1 MTYFG
6 ILNTNK
12 PAGCTSRDV
21 VNQVERL
28 CRPAKAG
35 HAGTLDPL
43 ATGVLVI
50 CVGQATR
57 LIKYVQ
63 QMRKVYR
70 ATFLLARQSETD
82 DSEGPVTVLDDSL
95 QPTHAEIE
103 RALPQ
108 FVGTI
113 QQRPPLYSAI
123 KVAGQRAYK
132 LARKGAAAEL
142 APRAV
147 TIHHLQVTSYE
158 YPELQLDIECS
169 SGTYVRALGRDLAA
183 ALGTT
188 AIMSELV
195 RTAIGSFRLDDAVPP
210 HELTSQSL
218 QQQLQSP
225 LAAVADLPRVHLS
238 LMELAE
244 VRHGRPV
251 DVSQP
256 LSRTGILNSSQIEWA
271 AVDAVG
277 NLVAIL
283 RQKRPGQ
290 LWPTM
295 NFDPSTRS

>member
-1 MTYFG
+1 MTHFG

-21 VNQVERL
+21 VNLIERI
-28 CRPAKAG
+28 CRPAKVG

-70 ATFLLARQSETD
+70 ATFLLGHQSETD
-82 DSEGPVTVLDDSL
+82 DVEGHITVLEDP
-95 QPTHAEIE
+95 PTTTLAEVE
-103 RALPQ
+103 CALPQ
-108 FVGTI
+108 FLGTI
-113 QQRPPLYSAI
+113 QQRPPAYSAI
-123 KVAGQRAYK
+123 KVAGQRSYK
-132 LARKGAAAEL
+132 LARKGAAPEL

-147 TIHHLQVTSYE
+147 TIHRLEVTHYA
-158 YPELQLDIECS
+158 YPELRIEFDCS

-188 AIMSELV
+188 AVMSELV
-195 RTAIGSFRLDDAVPP
+195 RTSIGSFRLDDAVPP
-210 HELTSQSL
+210 TELTPQSL
-218 QQQLQSP
+218 PLRLQSP
-225 LAAVADLPRVHLS
+225 LAAVADLPRVRLS
-238 LMELAE
+238 VTELAE
-244 VRHGRPV
+244 IRHGRTIDALPN
-251 DVSQP
+251 SP
-256 LSRTGILNSSQIEWA
+256 RTGKPSPSQSEWA
-271 AVDAVG
+271 AVDVDG

-290 LWPTM
+290 LSPVM
-295 NFDPSTRS
+295 NFNPATDS